1 MIIIVDDRCVVCG
14 KYVPEGSM
22 VCPECLKKIN
32 DKEKDETGSNYKKIA
47 ISK

>member
-1 MIIIVDDRCVVCG
+1 MNIIVDDRCVVCG

-22 VCPECLKKIN
+22 VCPECLKKIDDQRK
-32 DKEKDETGSNYKKIA
+32 DKTVSNHKKIA

>member
-1 MIIIVDDRCVVCG
+1 MKIIVDDRCVMCG

-22 VCPECLKKIN
+22 VCPECLRKSSDKK
-32 DKEKDETGSNYKKIA
+32 DKKSNNYKKIA